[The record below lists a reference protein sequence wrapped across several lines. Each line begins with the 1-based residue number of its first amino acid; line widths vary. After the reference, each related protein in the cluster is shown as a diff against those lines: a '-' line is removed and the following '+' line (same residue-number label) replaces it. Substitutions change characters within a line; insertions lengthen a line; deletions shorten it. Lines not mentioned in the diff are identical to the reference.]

1 MPACP
6 AFRQLPDQPWWGFYS
21 VTSSAF
27 PRPLN
32 GCAGISFRATCPE
45 SFLSQR
51 SHTRNKDC
59 SGQHWLFFIIII
71 ISRLWGRSLFC
82 FGFFSI
88 LLSHTWCSGFLP
100 AGLIR
105 DQQRGLGRREKN
117 LLNSQWQLVSNQRN
131 LVQPAVPCVLK
142 HAKEFCCG
150 RVGPYRISLRK
161 KKSISRLLAAP
172 VKLSLMCCSPCG
184 SL

>member
-1 MPACP
+1 MPPVPACP

-59 SGQHWLFFIIII
+59 SGQHWFFFIIIII
-71 ISRLWGRSLFC
+71 ISRLRGRSLFRVL
-82 FGFFSI
+82 FFEHFTLAHLVLRVSACR
-88 LLSHTWCSGFLP
+88 TDSGS
-100 AGLIR
+100 AEGT
-105 DQQRGLGRREKN
+105 QSEREKSTEFPMTVG
-117 LLNSQWQLVSNQRN
+117 LKSA
-131 LVQPAVPCVLK
+131 QP
-142 HAKEFCCG
+142 G
-150 RVGPYRISLRK
+150 
-161 KKSISRLLAAP
+161 AA
-172 VKLSLMCCSPCG
+172 CCSLC
-184 SL
+184 SQTC